1 MKWYEKLKKKRL
13 ISILLFSYSF
23 FFFLQT
29 VDEEDER
36 ALAMF
41 MNPAAPK
48 RLLSDIIME
57 KIAQHGI
64 HCSEFFV
71 CFFLVL
77 CFLFLAFW
85 FLVFVLIF
93 LFI

>member
-1 MKWYEKLKKKRL
+1 M
-13 ISILLFSYSF
+13 
-23 FFFLQT
+23 
-29 VDEEDER
+29 DEEDER

-77 CFLFLAFW
+77 CFRFFVVFSLVFGFW
-85 FLVFVLIF
+85 FLVFGLIF